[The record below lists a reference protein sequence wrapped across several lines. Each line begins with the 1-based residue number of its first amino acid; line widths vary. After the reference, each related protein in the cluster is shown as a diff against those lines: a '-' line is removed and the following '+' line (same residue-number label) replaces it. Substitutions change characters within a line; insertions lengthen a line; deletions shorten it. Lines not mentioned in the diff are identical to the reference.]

1 MKNNIEKVYG
11 KLPKKVNLKNHKVDL
26 ALIDDVVNAYEN
38 IKNESD
44 SLYMKVRKAA
54 QDIDEVT
61 SESRNI
67 IEKIY
72 ATEDNVS
79 AIIESTN
86 NLGIELPS
94 EVSVA
99 IRQLEAYRS
108 DLEELE
114 SRTEVAS
121 DGLFNMLG

>member
-1 MKNNIEKVYG
+1 
-11 KLPKKVNLKNHKVDL
+11 
-26 ALIDDVVNAYEN
+26 
-38 IKNESD
+38 
-44 SLYMKVRKAA
+44 MKVRKAA

-86 NLGIELPS
+86 NLGIELP
-94 EVSVA
+94 
-99 IRQLEAYRS
+99 
-108 DLEELE
+108 
-114 SRTEVAS
+114 
-121 DGLFNMLG
+121 

>member
-1 MKNNIEKVYG
+1 MKNNIEKVYN

-114 SRTEVAS
+114 SRTEIAS

>member
-26 ALIDDVVNAYEN
+26 SLIDNVVNAYEN

>member
-54 QDIDEVT
+54 QDIYEVT